1 MNHAA
6 SAPERRDLLA
16 ELYRRADW
24 RQTVEAIGLGDLKA
38 RQLRIEIIRK
48 RAFGRG
54 RRARP
59 ADTGEPVSRDHAL
72 NALHDLAAGLGS
84 VVGRRAEV
92 DVPDANEVEVAL

>member
-48 RAFGRG
+48 RAFGRR

-59 ADTGEPVSRDHAL
+59 ADTGGPVSRDHAL

-92 DVPDANEVEVAL
+92 HVPDANEVEVAL